1 MAILDQTASTPQVA
15 PAALRLAPAL
25 FATTLFLSALLLFLV
40 QPMFTKLVLPRLGG
54 APTVWSVAMVF
65 FQAALLAGYAY
76 AHLLIRRLPLG
87 IGALLHLGVLAAAAL
102 TLPIGV
108 ADMLGA
114 PPQSNIALWLIA
126 LFTLSIGLP
135 FAVLSAS
142 APLLQGWFAA
152 SGHPQAG
159 NPYVLYA
166 ASNLGSFAAL
176 IAYPIAVEP
185 VFSLKVQTQLWSI
198 GFALLALLIAAAS
211 LFVARQPNLVAGDA
225 AAAPIG
231 LRDRLAWMA
240 LAAIPAGL
248 VIAVTSYI
256 TTDVAAAP
264 FLWVVPLALYL
275 LTFVAVF
282 RDRPW
287 ISQSLVVRLVPILV
301 APLSVGLLGGDR
313 LFWLAM
319 IGVNLAAF
327 LLLALLCH
335 GDLYR
340 RRPAPSRLTEFYLW
354 VSLGGVL
361 GGIFAALIAPH
372 VFNRIYEYPI
382 LLLAGLLVLP
392 GMFAGGLR
400 PILAGAAPILA
411 IAVLAVLVQAAFDI
425 RLPAAAE
432 LPFQVVLV
440 ALVAVMLLQ
449 RQRPARFF
457 ALVLLAFVVTGLWQP
472 GFNRIETRRSFF
484 GVHQVVETADNR
496 YRLLY
501 HGTTLHGAER
511 VDAAV
516 DGRPEPLT
524 YYHFA
529 GPLAQSIDAVR
540 SARGAL
546 HRVAV
551 VGLGAGSLACH
562 SRGEEEWTFFE
573 IDPDVAE
580 IARDPRYF
588 KFISAC
594 KPELRVVLGDAR
606 LTLTAS
612 PQRYDLIVLDA
623 FSSDAIPVHLL
634 TREALV
640 GYLAHLAP
648 GGALVLHISNRH
660 MELARVVAAEAAAE
674 GLVAY
679 VKEDRRPEAVPNDFK
694 MNALVA
700 ALARRPQDLGDL
712 PSRPG
717 WHEVKPDP
725 RVSAWTDDYSNIF
738 GAILHKKLGW

>member
-1 MAILDQTASTPQVA
+1 
-15 PAALRLAPAL
+15 
-25 FATTLFLSALLLFLV
+25 
-40 QPMFTKLVLPRLGG
+40 
-54 APTVWSVAMVF
+54 
-65 FQAALLAGYAY
+65 
-76 AHLLIRRLPLG
+76 
-87 IGALLHLGVLAAAAL
+87 
-102 TLPIGV
+102 
-108 ADMLGA
+108 
-114 PPQSNIALWLIA
+114 
-126 LFTLSIGLP
+126 
-135 FAVLSAS
+135 
-142 APLLQGWFAA
+142 
-152 SGHPQAG
+152 
-159 NPYVLYA
+159 
-166 ASNLGSFAAL
+166 
-176 IAYPIAVEP
+176 
-185 VFSLKVQTQLWSI
+185 
-198 GFALLALLIAAAS
+198 
-211 LFVARQPNLVAGDA
+211 
-225 AAAPIG
+225 
-231 LRDRLAWMA
+231 
-240 LAAIPAGL
+240 
-248 VIAVTSYI
+248 
-256 TTDVAAAP
+256 
-264 FLWVVPLALYL
+264 
-275 LTFVAVF
+275 
-282 RDRPW
+282 
-287 ISQSLVVRLVPILV
+287 
-301 APLSVGLLGGDR
+301 
-313 LFWLAM
+313 
-319 IGVNLAAF
+319 
-327 LLLALLCH
+327 
-335 GDLYR
+335 
-340 RRPAPSRLTEFYLW
+340 
-354 VSLGGVL
+354 
-361 GGIFAALIAPH
+361 